1 MGSGTLLAGVG
12 RCSELVNS
20 VLNLGIDS
28 RPDVEFRSK
37 S

>member
-1 MGSGTLLAGVG
+1 MGSGVLLAGVRG
-12 RCSELVNS
+12 CSELVNS

-28 RPDVEFRSK
+28 RPDVEFRSR